1 LALFSTYIHVPATHD
16 VPVLNAAVTVAF
28 DDVTLAL
35 MKHKMLAGY
44 VGLLAK
50 EYRSTSDVSDDMKTT
65 LDGLTIGARNINYL
79 TSGR

>member
-1 LALFSTYIHVPATHD
+1 VPATHD
-16 VPVLNAAVTVAF
+16 APVLKAAVEVAF

-35 MKHKMLAGY
+35 IKQRMLAGY
-44 VGLLAK
+44 VGLSAIV
-50 EYRSTSDVSDDMKTT
+50 YRSTSVAGDEMKTT

>member
-1 LALFSTYIHVPATHD
+1 
-16 VPVLNAAVTVAF
+16 VPVLNAAVAVAF

-35 MKHKMLAGY
+35 IKQRMLAGY
-44 VGLLAK
+44 VGLSAI
-50 EYRSTSDVSDDMKTT
+50 EYRSTSCVGDEMKTT